1 MSAEEIALL
10 REQNDLLRR
19 IADKDTTL
27 EINGRELARAVNKST
42 KEMGYNVGFTTV

>member
-1 MSAEEIALL
+1 MVCAEEIAL